1 MLLVSIFA
9 MLSAISISGVAAY
22 YSIIGLTTIFPASV
36 LAVIIMGVVLEVG
49 KISSAIWLHTF
60 WNRASFLIKTYLSM
74 AIIILIFITSL
85 GIFGFLSKSH
95 IEHTSSL
102 TSNSFVIE
110 NIDSQIA
117 REENI
122 IQNTTQVLSQMDEAI
137 NVLIEAQRIRG
148 PDGAIAVREAQ
159 KVERESITSQIDQ
172 SNLRIQELLD
182 RRTELS
188 MQQAAVEAEV
198 GPIRYVAE
206 LVYGPNPDKT
216 LLEEA
221 VRWLIILIVVVF
233 DPLAITLVLASISGF
248 RIRKELKKPKVEL
261 EEVKV
266 EPIVAETPK
275 VEPIVEE
282 PKVVEETPK
291 VVEEPEPASKSKT
304 SGWMNQIQ

>member
-22 YSIIGLTTIFPASV
+22 YSIMGLTTIFPASV

-122 IQNTTQVLSQMDEAI
+122 IKNTTQVLFQMDEAI

-261 EEVKV
+261 V
-266 EPIVAETPK
+266 EPK
-275 VEPIVEE
+275 VEHIVKETPNVE

-291 VVEEPEPASKSKT
+291 VVEPEPTSKSKT

>member
-22 YSIIGLTTIFPASV
+22 YSIMGLTTIFPASV
-36 LAVIIMGVVLEVG
+36 FAVIIMGVVLEVG

-102 TSNSFVIE
+102 TSNTFVIE

-266 EPIVAETPK
+266 EPK
-275 VEPIVEE
+275 VVEE
-282 PKVVEETPK
+282 PKIEPK
-291 VVEEPEPASKSKT
+291 VELEEVKVEPKVEPEPASKSKT

>member
-36 LAVIIMGVVLEVG
+36 FAVIIMGVVLEVG
-49 KISSAIWLHTF
+49 KLSSAIWLHTF

-266 EPIVAETPK
+266 KVEHIVKETPK
-275 VEPIVEE
+275 VEPIVT
-282 PKVVEETPK
+282 ETPK
-291 VVEEPEPASKSKT
+291 VVEPEPTSKSKT

>member
-22 YSIIGLTTIFPASV
+22 YSIMGLTTIFPASV
-36 LAVIIMGVVLEVG
+36 FAVIIMGVVLEVG

-148 PDGAIAVREAQ
+148 PEGAIAVREAQ
-159 KVERESITSQIDQ
+159 KSERESITSQIDQ
-172 SNLRIQELLD
+172 SNVRIQELLD

-282 PKVVEETPK
+282 PKVVKETPK

>member
-22 YSIIGLTTIFPASV
+22 YSIMGLTTIFPASV
-36 LAVIIMGVVLEVG
+36 FAVIIMGVVLEVG